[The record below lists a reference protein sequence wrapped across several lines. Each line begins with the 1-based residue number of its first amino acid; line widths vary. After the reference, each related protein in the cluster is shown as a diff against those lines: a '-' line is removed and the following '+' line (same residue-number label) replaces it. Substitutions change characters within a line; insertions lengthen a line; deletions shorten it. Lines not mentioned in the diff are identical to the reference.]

1 MTETEPQPAAPE
13 DEMLLQESDAPE
25 SPAVL
30 LVDLSSN
37 RASDLAHE
45 PSRARPGPHQPAH
58 GSGRAVPGGGSS
70 ARGDL
75 LRLKIIIPQGCGPN
89 L

>member
-1 MTETEPQPAAPE
+1 MTEPQPAAPE

-30 LVDLSSN
+30 LIDVSSI
-37 RASDLAHE
+37 AH
-45 PSRARPGPHQPAH
+45 PIWHMSPGRARPGPHQPAH